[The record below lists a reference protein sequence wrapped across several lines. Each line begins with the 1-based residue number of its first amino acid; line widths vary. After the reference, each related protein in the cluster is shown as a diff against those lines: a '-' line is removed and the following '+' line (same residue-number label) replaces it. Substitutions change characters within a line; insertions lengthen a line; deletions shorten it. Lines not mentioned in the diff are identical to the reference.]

1 MTSLTIDLF
10 RKEAKT
16 VHKNINNCMQSEYR
30 VCKVACVGAWDE
42 CRDVCMSVGTE
53 CKSSEMD
60 PIQM

>member
-1 MTSLTIDLF
+1 
-10 RKEAKT
+10 
-16 VHKNINNCMQSEYR
+16 MQSEYR
-30 VCKVACVGAWDE
+30 VCKVTCVGAWDE